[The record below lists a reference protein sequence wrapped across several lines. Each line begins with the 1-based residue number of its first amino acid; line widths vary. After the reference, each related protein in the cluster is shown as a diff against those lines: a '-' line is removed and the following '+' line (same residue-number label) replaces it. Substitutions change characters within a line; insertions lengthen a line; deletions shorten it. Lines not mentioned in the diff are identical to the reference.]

1 MKTKSILFK
10 IHITFF
16 ISFLLLTISAF
27 ELYHTLEKREDFFF
41 HKRGFE
47 IARIFLDDLS
57 YGLNAKQMQEKMQ
70 HFNFVVIDDSKKID
84 VVLQDHQLKKGHIE
98 QIKGFNLEYF
108 RTKEGHYVYLF
119 SPDKKILLEDQTA
132 VTTHFSDTILIYLF
146 ILSIFGFLYFSIIQR
161 LKPLKELNNLVKN
174 FGEEKFDIE
183 YSVDGEDEIA
193 NLTREFI
200 ESAKKL
206 KSIKES
212 RNIFIRNMMHELKTP
227 ITKGKFLT
235 HLPATEE
242 NIEKMQKVFYRL
254 ESLISEFAAIEEL
267 VSVKKALHVREYF
280 LEDIIDNAM
289 DILLCEEDEV
299 IKKFENIKVK
309 IDFDIFSIA
318 VKNLLDNGIKY
329 SLDKKIIIKTQG
341 DKIIF
346 ENRANPLDYSIENY
360 FEPFFKGRNVK
371 SNQGFGLGLY
381 IIKHILD
388 AHRFTLKY
396 EYQDENIR
404 FILEKSLSHV

>member
-16 ISFLLLTISAF
+16 ISFVLLTISAL
-27 ELYHTLEKREDFFF
+27 ELYHMLEKREDFFF

-47 IARIFLDDLS
+47 IARIFLDDFS
-57 YGLNAKQMQEKMQ
+57 YGLDKKQIQGKMQ
-70 HFNFVVIDDSKKID
+70 RFNFIVIDDPKKID
-84 VVLQDHQLKKGHIE
+84 LLLQDHQLKKGHIE
-98 QIKGFNLEYF
+98 QIKDFNLEYF
-108 RTKEGHYVYLF
+108 KIKERHYVYLF

-132 VTTHFSDTILIYLF
+132 VTTHFSDTILIYF
-146 ILSIFGFLYFSIIQR
+146 SILSIFGFLYFSIIQR
-161 LKPLKELNNLVKN
+161 LKPLGELNDLVKS
-174 FGEEKFDIE
+174 FGEENFDIK
-183 YSVDGEDEIA
+183 YVVQGEDEIA
-193 NLTREFI
+193 NLAREFVA
-200 ESAKKL
+200 SAEKL

-235 HLPATEE
+235 HLPATDE

-254 ESLISEFAAIEEL
+254 ESLINEFAAIEEL
-267 VSVKKALHVREYF
+267 VSVKKVLHVREYF

-289 DILLCEEDEV
+289 DILLCEEHEV
-299 IKKFENIKVK
+299 IRELENKKMAV
-309 IDFDIFSIA
+309 DFDIFSIA

-346 ENRANPLDYSIENY
+346 ENRANSLDYSIENY
-360 FEPFFKGRNVK
+360 FEPFFKGKDVK

-388 AHRFTLKY
+388 AHGFTLKY